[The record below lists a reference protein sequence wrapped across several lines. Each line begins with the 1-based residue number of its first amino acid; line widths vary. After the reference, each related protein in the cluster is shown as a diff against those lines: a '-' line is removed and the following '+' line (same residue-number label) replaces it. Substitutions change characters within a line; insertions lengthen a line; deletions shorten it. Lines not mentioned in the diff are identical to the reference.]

1 MIIMMPVKKSLVALY
16 KSIKRFPITLVLTFS
31 LALVLIVVSEIT
43 MNLGYDHSSIEI
55 LNRIAMVMALG
66 IPLTLSIKLLFEKY
80 ASVNIVS
87 KILVY
92 VIASAFL
99 GFYYSYLLKVIDTT
113 STSRYIAL
121 SFSLYLCFLFIP
133 FYNKRELLELYVIK
147 VFTRF
152 FITIIY
158 SAVLFLGLAAI
169 LFTVDK
175 LLGIE
180 VRSSIYYYTWL
191 LTAGVFSSTFFLAG
205 ISENDESAEEFSYPK
220 YLSILL
226 LYIVMPLV
234 SIYLAILYIY
244 FAKIIITWKW
254 PVGLVSHL
262 VLWYSA
268 FCVGLIF
275 LIAPIKDNKW
285 VKRFVL
291 WFPKLI
297 LPILIMMFISMGI
310 RINAYG
316 ITENRYYVVI
326 LGLWVLAMMLFIS
339 LKKERQ
345 NSVILVSLAIVS
357 ILTVFGP
364 LSSFTV
370 SRLSQNNRFTGI
382 LVKNGMLQEGAI
394 IGKSDIP
401 KDDINEISQI
411 LSYFD
416 RNHSL
421 QDVKHLPK
429 DFSLND
435 MEKVFGFKY
444 QESELYRPEKY
455 ISYNINE
462 RNDAIDIS
470 EYDYLFD
477 LRMVKGQSETG
488 NLRVQYNYENQDVKI
503 FSADEVIYTLELS
516 DFLKQLRE
524 KYPNSGNVNSE
535 DMVYT
540 DENQYV
546 KAKFIFSYI
555 GGMETREGEGIR
567 IDGADFYVLLKK
579 KK

>member
-191 LTAGVFSSTFFLAG
+191 LTAGVFSSAFFLAG
-205 ISENDESAEEFSYPK
+205 MPENDESAEEFSYPK
-220 YLSILL
+220 YLRILL

-339 LKKERQ
+339 LKKMRQ

-394 IGKSDIP
+394 IGKGDIP
-401 KDDINEISQI
+401 KDDKNEISQI

-421 QDVKHLPK
+421 QDVKYLPK

-503 FSADEVIYTLELS
+503 FRADEVIYTLELS
-516 DFLKQLRE
+516 DFLKELRE

-567 IDGADFYVLLKK
+567 IDGADFYVLVKQKK
-579 KK
+579 